1 MLILNHATWV
11 SIWVVTTVILLFS
24 CILPNFL
31 VKSFHSPV
39 TSQNISASLKMLM
52 TKEINIF
59 ENPVPNSC
67 PLCMKKE
74 MKLIIIVN
82 GMDCGAL
89 LPGLK
94 MNSVTHVVAIL
105 PWAACLLYLSF
116 PTCRMEIVKVGVT
129 YLMGLL
135 GN

>member
-1 MLILNHATWV
+1 MLV
-11 SIWVVTTVILLFS
+11 
-24 CILPNFL
+24 
-31 VKSFHSPV
+31 
-39 TSQNISASLKMLM
+39 

-59 ENPVPNSC
+59 ENPFPNSC
-67 PLCMKKE
+67 SLCIKKE
-74 MKLIIIVN
+74 MKLIIAVN

-94 MNSVTHVVAIL
+94 MNSVTHIVAIL
-105 PWAACLLYLSF
+105 PWATCLLYLSF
-116 PTCRMEIVKVGVT
+116 PICRMEIVKVGVT